1 MAIGFQWLNKHGT
14 PKGSQDAA
22 VEEKRIELVDKE
34 SQTESCVIYAPLETR
49 VIDPA
54 GVDGAIEDFYQ
65 SLQKWVDREQL
76 KLQAAEAENEQIHET
91 MQLVM
96 QKLRAYQ
103 DQYACNQP
111 IPADAK
117 LDTEA
122 LPMFLEGVLKDA
134 RNLDRIRL
142 ALAELMQNRFDEE
155 LAAPLRGEGASQNRR
170 ILSCV
175 SIKASVR
182 QLSEDDAFRWLL
194 STQKAL
200 RIHFCPWSTMDW
212 PPLLKRTL
220 RKFRNWITG
229 HPRDQN
235 EKIEGVVAD
244 LGPVLVQAVVIAAIE
259 DAHIRGDVATRAAA
273 IAGNTNWK
281 GRGGAYQDS
290 FFRREK
296 LKDIT
301 LAQTTKNECCGCDLP
316 TFCVNVFIF
325 SVQQDMDA

>member
-155 LAAPLRGEGASQNRR
+155 LAPVVNDGLATALEKNVAKIQKLDHRSPSRSERKDRGRR
-170 ILSCV
+170 RRSR
-175 SIKASVR
+175 SRSRSGGRDRRHRGRSHSRRRRHKSR
-182 QLSEDDAFRWLL
+182 SHR
-194 STQKAL
+194 
-200 RIHFCPWSTMDW
+200 
-212 PPLLKRTL
+212 
-220 RKFRNWITG
+220 RK
-229 HPRDQN
+229 H
-235 EKIEGVVAD
+235 
-244 LGPVLVQAVVIAAIE
+244 
-259 DAHIRGDVATRAAA
+259 
-273 IAGNTNWK
+273 
-281 GRGGAYQDS
+281 
-290 FFRREK
+290 
-296 LKDIT
+296 
-301 LAQTTKNECCGCDLP
+301 
-316 TFCVNVFIF
+316 
-325 SVQQDMDA
+325 

>member
-49 VIDPA
+49 VIDPT

-155 LAAPLRGEGASQNRR
+155 LAVSSVKKVPASGVEHKTLLLQNHRPTATPLMQVQGSHARGQ
-170 ILSCV
+170 
-175 SIKASVR
+175 
-182 QLSEDDAFRWLL
+182 RW
-194 STQKAL
+194 
-200 RIHFCPWSTMDW
+200 I
-212 PPLLKRTL
+212 
-220 RKFRNWITG
+220 G
-229 HPRDQN
+229 HR
-235 EKIEGVVAD
+235 
-244 LGPVLVQAVVIAAIE
+244 
-259 DAHIRGDVATRAAA
+259 
-273 IAGNTNWK
+273 
-281 GRGGAYQDS
+281 S
-290 FFRREK
+290 
-296 LKDIT
+296 
-301 LAQTTKNECCGCDLP
+301 
-316 TFCVNVFIF
+316 
-325 SVQQDMDA
+325 